1 MEIGS
6 EAQITQISGSLNR
19 GGWEVQ
25 FTLLSPSG
33 IAARYT
39 FVIQRTTNLVER
51 WQNITVK
58 WRGAFGGPPGP
69 PRLAFNGYTI
79 PQRFQFDRTMSTAKF
94 IAQTS
99 DGILRRGWCQGIGFA
114 EVTDRANY
122 HQFEI
127 ANPGCG
133 EPMAWDMRMGKLVK
147 HILGYY
153 DQCNDLT
160 SPQWVAHTNMV
171 YHPTE
176 NPHGWITLDNVDTTN
191 SCKTARYIVRET
203 NNLWSRLREIAR
215 NEFYELVFDKTDTL
229 FYKPHPMY
237 VAPLPAPV
245 MTFDESFIVT
255 PPQVQE
261 RNIDVL
267 RQVKLHAVTDEGDT
281 MHADYPAS
289 PTHTYGNVL
298 DISRIRCNAQAS
310 LDLWAER
317 KYKFENREYTVRWTA
332 PGLCGLLFE
341 ILDRVQI
348 TYSGTDA
355 NGVHLEW
362 NEKKFWIHE
371 IVVTP
376 DPAHGGRTV
385 FTLEEENV

>member
-1 MEIGS
+1 MAYDWLTGES
-6 EAQITQISGSLNR
+6 NITQISGSLNR

-25 FTLLSPSG
+25 FMLLSPCGVSG
-33 IAARYT
+33 A
-39 FVIQRTTNLVER
+39 RTTNLVHR
-51 WQNITVK
+51 WQNVKVK
-58 WRGAFGGPPGP
+58 WRGAFGGPPGIS
-69 PRLAFNGYTI
+69 RMAFDGWVI
-79 PQRFQFDRTMSTAKF
+79 PQRFQFDRTMSTAQF

-114 EVTDRANY
+114 EVDDRDNY
-122 HQFEI
+122 HQFEHLD
-127 ANPGCG
+127 PGCG
-133 EPMAWDMRMGKLVK
+133 ESMAWDMRMGKLVK

-153 DQCNDLT
+153 DECDDLT

-176 NPHGWITLDNVDTTN
+176 NPHGWITLDNVDTTA
-191 SCKTARYIVRET
+191 SCATERYIVRET

-237 VAPLPAPV
+237 GALPIPV
-245 MTFDESFIVT
+245 MTFDESFVLT
-255 PPQVQE
+255 PPRVQE
-261 RNIDVL
+261 RDVDRL

-281 MHADYPAS
+281 MHADYPVS
-289 PTHTYGNVL
+289 PAHTYGNVL
-298 DISRIRCNAQAS
+298 DISRIRCNVQAS

-317 KYKFENREYTVRWTA
+317 KYKFENRAYTVRWTA

-355 NGVHLEW
+355 NGVHLDW
-362 NEKKFWIHE
+362 NAKRFWIHE